1 MSVLIRGTVGRS
13 RGVRHRRREG
23 ASHMSVHPTALV
35 AIILMAIVPYAT
47 RAGGCWNMLRITPS
61 RRIAAMLAYLSG
73 RS

>member
-1 MSVLIRGTVGRS
+1 
-13 RGVRHRRREG
+13 
-23 ASHMSVHPTALV
+23 MSVHPTALV

-47 RAGGCWNMLRITPS
+47 RAGGGWNMVRITPS